1 MNNLQLIFNLIII
14 SFLGLLIILWFKDK
28 WQKESFH
35 ETEKNQGKEKIDLIQ
50 QSVGNLITQFN
61 SFSNTVTKDTT
72 KTSSEVDSG
81 LKALNTNLQN
91 FLLLFR

>member
-35 ETEKNQGKEKIDLIQ
+35 ETEKNQGKEKIDL
-50 QSVGNLITQFN
+50 V
-61 SFSNTVTKDTT
+61 
-72 KTSSEVDSG
+72 
-81 LKALNTNLQN
+81 KA
-91 FLLLFR
+91 FVADHVKKIAREI